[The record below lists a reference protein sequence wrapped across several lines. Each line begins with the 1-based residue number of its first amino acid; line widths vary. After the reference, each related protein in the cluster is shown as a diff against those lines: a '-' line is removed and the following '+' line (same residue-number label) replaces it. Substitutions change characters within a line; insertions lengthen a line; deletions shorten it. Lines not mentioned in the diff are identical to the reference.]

1 MFMTVKACG
10 IQDPRDDG
18 IFGTW
23 NHIGRA
29 DLGGARNTLL
39 PPLKSNQLTKPI
51 LSGWVILLTPGGN
64 L

>member
-1 MFMTVKACG
+1 MCLTVKACG
-10 IQDPRDDG
+10 IQDLRDDG

-23 NHIGRA
+23 NHNGRA

-39 PPLKSNQLTKPI
+39 PSLKSNQLTKPN
-51 LSGWVILLTPGGN
+51 LSGWVILLTPEGN